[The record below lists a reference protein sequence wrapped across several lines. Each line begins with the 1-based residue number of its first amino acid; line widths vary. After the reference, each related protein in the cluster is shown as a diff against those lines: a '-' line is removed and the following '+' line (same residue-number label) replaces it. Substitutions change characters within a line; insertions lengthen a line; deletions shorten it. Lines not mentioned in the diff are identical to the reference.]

1 MITRR
6 QGREWAL
13 QALVFFDLNPPEDV
27 DAALASFWERLA
39 EEERSDIENAAV
51 SAHVVLGA
59 TNAHD
64 LAALGRMKEFAEV
77 RARGAWKD
85 RAALDAAIEPYLEH
99 WSLYRLGSVER
110 ATLRLAFWELLNC
123 RDIPP
128 PIVMNE
134 AVDLVKYF
142 SDSKSGRFV
151 NGILDRFAK
160 NLPAPPEQTE
170 ETFSPGA

>member
-13 QALVFFDLNPPEDV
+13 QALVQFDLNPPDDV
-27 DAALASFWERLA
+27 DGALALFWDRLA
-39 EEERSDIENAAV
+39 EEERADLANDSV
-51 SAHVVLGA
+51 SAHVVLGV
-59 TNAHD
+59 TGNHD
-64 LAALGRMKEFAEV
+64 LVALGRMKEFAEA

-85 RAALDAAIEPYLEH
+85 RAAIDAAIEPFLEN

-110 ATLRLAFWELLNC
+110 ATLRLGAWELLNC
-123 RDIPP
+123 RDIPA
-128 PIVMNE
+128 PIVVNE

-151 NGILDRFAK
+151 NGILDRFAR
-160 NLPAPPEQTE
+160 NLPKVEPVE
-170 ETFSPGA
+170 ETFTPGK

>member
-13 QALVFFDLNPPEDV
+13 QALVQFDLNPPD
-27 DAALASFWERLA
+27 DIDGALALFWDRLE
-39 EEERSDIENAAV
+39 EEERSDLDNSAIA
-51 SAHVVLGA
+51 AHVVLGV
-59 TNAHD
+59 TGSHERT
-64 LAALGRMKEFAEV
+64 ALGRMKEFAEQ

-85 RAALDAAIEPYLEH
+85 RAAIDAAVEPFLEN

-110 ATLRLAFWELLNC
+110 ATLRLGAWELLNC
-123 RDIPP
+123 SEIPA
-128 PIVMNE
+128 PIVVNE

-142 SDSKSGRFV
+142 SDTKSGRFI

-160 NLPAPPEQTE
+160 NLPKVSESTE
-170 ETFSPGA
+170 VTLTPGG

>member
-13 QALVFFDLNPPEDV
+13 QALVLFDLNPPDDV
-27 DAALASFWERLA
+27 DGTLVSFWERLE
-39 EEERSDIENAAV
+39 EEERDELSSGAI
-51 SAHVVLGA
+51 SAHRILGV

-64 LAALGRMKEFAEV
+64 VSSLARIKAFAEERV
-77 RARGAWKD
+77 RGAWGS
-85 RAALDAAIEPYLEH
+85 RAALDAAIEPFLEN

-110 ATLRLAFWELLNC
+110 STLRLAAWELMNC
-123 RDIPP
+123 SDIPA
-128 PIVMNE
+128 PIVINE
-134 AVDLVKYF
+134 AVDIVKYF

-160 NLPAPPEQTE
+160 KLAGGSDYAAKPPD
-170 ETFSPGA
+170 A